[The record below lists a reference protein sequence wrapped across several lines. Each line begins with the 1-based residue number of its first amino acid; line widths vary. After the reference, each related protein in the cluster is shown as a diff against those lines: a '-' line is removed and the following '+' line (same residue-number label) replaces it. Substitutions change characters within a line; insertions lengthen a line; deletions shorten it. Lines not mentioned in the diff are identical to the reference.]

1 MDKNNENFDL
11 DEPIINPF
19 DPARMAYIK
28 PTPAEEARKL
38 GILPP
43 GIKIPDG
50 VKLYVLHGSDGRVLG
65 FTDAWDSAYGAA
77 IQNEFTPMSVH

>member
-1 MDKNNENFDL
+1 MNKNNENFEI
-11 DEPIINPF
+11 DEAIINPL

-28 PTPAEEARKL
+28 ATPAEEARKL